1 MYRFENATS
10 SRGVSRRLRLSECD
24 EVLQFDF
31 ANGGQFVTQPEA
43 QSDAQSAAQNAA
55 TAPQVLRVESAS
67 PVASPWERVALAVT
81 LSVLAHL
88 LISVGLWYFAPP
100 ASSPVPRVTL
110 LEWYE
115 PTTTPEDA
123 WKNQARQVVRG
134 TDVPPEAQAPDRE
147 VERRFLSDERR
158 TVVQETRA
166 AASGLTEN
174 RGGRAAVESAGS
186 GVPRSQSQ
194 SSFDQQRRQAA
205 KPTRPALTQQPELGT
220 QALEG
225 DLAVAQKNA
234 EDEAKPLHLPFDPRI
249 AGASTFGENVPDAQL
264 GNFTAL
270 NTDRFTYY
278 SFYARVEEQ
287 IRHRW
292 VKFVRAAVYGGEV
305 PPTNRQLETRL
316 EIVLD
321 REGRYLRSIL
331 HQTSGV
337 KILDRAPARAFAEAQ
352 RIPHPPREMVKDD
365 GTIRLMYA
373 FNVEQVPVVAVSR
386 RRSSPDSKDAE
397 AEDRDS
403 VFDSRP

>member
-1 MYRFENATS
+1 MNEKARAPDADRPASLGRNLPRFEAGAS
-10 SRGVSRRLRLSECD
+10 SPS
-24 EVLQFDF
+24 
-31 ANGGQFVTQPEA
+31 
-43 QSDAQSAAQNAA
+43 
-55 TAPQVLRVESAS
+55 
-67 PVASPWERVALAVT
+67 ASPWERVALAVS

-88 LISVGLWYFAPP
+88 ALSFGLWHFAPP
-100 ASSPVPRVTL
+100 PTKSQPRLTL

-147 VERRFLSDERR
+147 VDRRFLSDERR

-174 RGGRAAVESAGS
+174 RGGRAPIETGAAPPP
-186 GVPRSQSQ
+186 PRAQRP
-194 SSFDQQRRQAA
+194 QQRPQQRQNA
-205 KPTRPALTQQPELGT
+205 KTATPQLQPELGT

-225 DLAVAQKNA
+225 DLAVSKKPSEQ
-234 EDEAKPLHLPFDPRI
+234 ESMPLHLPFDPRV
-249 AGASTFGENVPDAQL
+249 AGASTFGESVPDAQL
-264 GNFTAL
+264 GSFTAL

-305 PPTNRQLETRL
+305 PPTDRQLETRL

-321 REGRYLRSIL
+321 REGRYLRTIL
-331 HQTSGV
+331 HQSSGV
-337 KILDRAPARAFAEAQ
+337 KVLDRAPARAFAEAQ

-373 FNVEQVPVVAVSR
+373 FNVEQVPVVATSR
-386 RRSSPDSKDAE
+386 RRSSPDSRGSE
-397 AEDRDS
+397 TQERDS
-403 VFDSRP
+403 VFDPRP

>member
-1 MYRFENATS
+1 ME
-10 SRGVSRRLRLSECD
+10 
-24 EVLQFDF
+24 
-31 ANGGQFVTQPEA
+31 
-43 QSDAQSAAQNAA
+43 
-55 TAPQVLRVESAS
+55 
-67 PVASPWERVALAVT
+67 
-81 LSVLAHL
+81 
-88 LISVGLWYFAPP
+88 
-100 ASSPVPRVTL
+100 
-110 LEWYE
+110 
-115 PTTTPEDA
+115 
-123 WKNQARQVVRG
+123 
-134 TDVPPEAQAPDRE
+134 
-147 VERRFLSDERR
+147 
-158 TVVQETRA
+158 
-166 AASGLTEN
+166 
-174 RGGRAAVESAGS
+174 
-186 GVPRSQSQ
+186 
-194 SSFDQQRRQAA
+194 QQRRQAA
-205 KPTRPALTQQPELGT
+205 KPKSQELTQQPELGT

-225 DLAVAQKNA
+225 DLAIAQKNA

-386 RRSSPDSKDAE
+386 RRSSPDSKDAG
-397 AEDRDS
+397 ADGRDS